1 MILIDFSLGIT
12 SHSQTKKAEID
23 SSRLE
28 TLWIYGD
35 SQAERLYWSIKDG
48 PLCKEIFKSC
58 NLSKMWVYP
67 YHEQV
72 PPWDDKDYDENIILN
87 SLRAVLGRPEMN
99 ENSVMILNLGLHYME
114 STTLQDYQ
122 LLIKKVIDIMK
133 ERDKET
139 GELKYKTRVIWK
151 TSTSISKEKDT
162 ADQLKSDRR
171 RFLALPVSIYI
182 IRTYSL
188 TELSVTMGLTRC
200 SVLKPLWHATKA
212 ETYPLIG
219 ALSARPLSLC
229 FPLTHTHSIPGCA
242 CTLSAM
248 MFSRR
253 KVTFWFLSSF
263 QTERPVSPSHTSWPL
278 A

>member
-1 MILIDFSLGIT
+1 MILIDFPLGIT

-23 SSRLE
+23 SFRLE

-87 SLRAVLGRPEMN
+87 SLRAVLGKPEMN

-122 LLIKKVIDIMK
+122 LLIKKVIDILK
-133 ERDKET
+133 ERDKEK

-188 TELSVTMGLTRC
+188 TELSVTMG
-200 SVLKPLWHATKA
+200 
-212 ETYPLIG
+212 
-219 ALSARPLSLC
+219 
-229 FPLTHTHSIPGCA
+229 
-242 CTLSAM
+242 
-248 MFSRR
+248 
-253 KVTFWFLSSF
+253 
-263 QTERPVSPSHTSWPL
+263 
-278 A
+278 

>member
-1 MILIDFSLGIT
+1 MWKKYFQAPSLNKILTLCQSGWTFLHLFINALLILHDFPLGIT
-12 SHSQTKKAEID
+12 SHSQTKKVKID

-72 PPWDDKDYDENIILN
+72 PPWDDKDYDDNIILD

-114 STTLQDYQ
+114 STSLQDYQ
-122 LLIKKVIDIMK
+122 LLIKKVIDILK

-139 GELKYKTRVIWK
+139 GKLKYKSRVIWK

-162 ADQLKSDRR
+162 ADQLTSDRR
-171 RFLALPVSIYI
+171 RFLALPVSIYK
-182 IRTYSL
+182 IRIYSW

-200 SVLKPLWHATKA
+200 SVLKPLSHATMAKP
-212 ETYPLIG
+212 YPFYRSG
-219 ALSARPLSLC
+219 
-229 FPLTHTHSIPGCA
+229 
-242 CTLSAM
+242 
-248 MFSRR
+248 
-253 KVTFWFLSSF
+253 
-263 QTERPVSPSHTSWPL
+263 
-278 A
+278 